1 MNKYKEE
8 YKVNPDPELK
18 IQIDELEK
26 YVQNAQDET
35 PVYKEISPRVI
46 FNLGLTYQWRKLTL
60 DLDVKNLFNK
70 HYVQSGVSTGLIP
83 QKGRWFMCSIAY
95 KF

>member
-1 MNKYKEE
+1 MKK
-8 YKVNPDPELK
+8 
-18 IQIDELEK
+18 QIEDLETIIPI
-26 YVQNAQDET
+26 AQDET
-35 PVYKEISPRVI
+35 PVYKEISPRVL
-46 FNLGLTYQWRKLTL
+46 FNLGITYQWRNLTL

-83 QKGRWFMCSIAY
+83 QKGRWFMFDIAY